1 MKVFKND
8 IDENTALTILKE
20 YVPLIAVDVET
31 TGLDPL
37 KDELKVVTIWNIQK
51 QRGYYIKID
60 GKAENLSNLL
70 MDKRLTTVFHHAMF
84 DCKFIYKHLGAIV
97 FNPHCT
103 KILAK
108 IIDPMRVEGSQ
119 SLQPLLE
126 RYLNISIIKDKNIQV
141 GNWGNDS
148 TPEMLQ
154 YAQDDV
160 QYLDQLHKQ
169 IAQRLKGEQR
179 ADYHTAREQIP
190 FMVYSAIQ
198 YNGGLFGY

>member
-8 IDENTALTILKE
+8 IDIPTALSILRE

-51 QRGYYIKID
+51 QKGYYIKVN

-103 KILAK
+103 KVLAK

-119 SLQPLLE
+119 KLSELLY
-126 RYLNISIIKDKNIQV
+126 RYEVADIKKDMNIATGDWSIDP
-141 GNWGNDS
+141 
-148 TPEMLQ
+148 TEEMLQ

-160 QYLDQLHKQ
+160 QYLDELHKRM
-169 IAQRLKGEQR
+169 AQRLNHTQKL
-179 ADYHTAREQIP
+179 DYHTAREQIP
-190 FMVYSAIQ
+190 FMVYSAIN
-198 YNGGLFGY
+198 YNGGLYSY